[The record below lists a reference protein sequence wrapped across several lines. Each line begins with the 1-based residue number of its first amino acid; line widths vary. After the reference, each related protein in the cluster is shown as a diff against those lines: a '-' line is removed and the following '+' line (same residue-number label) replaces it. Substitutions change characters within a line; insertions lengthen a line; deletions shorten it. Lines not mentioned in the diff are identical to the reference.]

1 MRSSLRY
8 FSIWFAAIFLLAAV
22 LLSGCGLKNADRADK
37 SEPGYGCNMVSAAA
51 PAEMAVINS
60 QCTDGE
66 NIYISGMSG
75 GGLPRCYKV
84 LSDGGAKKLKVPG
97 TVGYIYGLCY
107 DGGLYMLCG
116 DKPRS
121 WEDAQGIQQV
131 NEQEEY
137 SLSLILFDSDG
148 NPLEET
154 ALAGTELRDGARFF
168 ALEKAG
174 DKFFALS
181 GRRLVCF
188 DKSGQELDSIN
199 LDNSQFLA
207 MCRRGDALVVSCF
220 NFDQEVFGCEL
231 STIKADD
238 KLSLAG
244 IYRSTGSIV
253 TGLGVA
259 EDGEILLANEKG
271 VYYLREESGQT
282 EPLAMWSEM
291 GALMPEYSS
300 VIPYK
305 DAYIVSAPGQ
315 KSIDSFSYGPLKE
328 TRQRLV
334 LLADSVTPGMKQ
346 MVDRFNQESADY
358 YVVTELFDHSAEG
371 AGDLLRA
378 RIAAGAGPDIFA
390 LYNDSELES
399 LNPEVVYEDLYPYLD
414 ADKDYGREDIFTSLL
429 KAMEHRG
436 RLYSMPYDFMIH
448 TFCTAAGLSLT
459 PQMTL
464 EDFAGAAEN
473 TGQALFPTW
482 ASRDG
487 IWEWLSECS
496 LGSFINENDYT
507 CNFVDPGFICIL
519 EVCKGIP
526 ASGAEPNDD
535 GSLLRPDQVSSL
547 IHIATLGKMFGDDYV
562 FCGCPD
568 GAGGGHYFEI
578 GVRYS
583 MAAGSENKEGAWQ
596 FIREVMSPRNDMYSF
611 EYLPASI
618 DMFDTM
624 VNLALTEGLNYPDY
638 LKNPVTISEHDAQ
651 RLRAL
656 IEETHFLP
664 GKYPEIPRIMNEEVQ
679 KFFAGERS
687 AEDTAAIIQSRVSI
701 FLSEQYG

>member
-1 MRSSLRY
+1 MKKRA
-8 FSIWFAAIFLLAAV
+8 IGFAGVFLLAAV
-22 LLSGCGLKNADRADK
+22 LLGGCRLKNADIADK
-37 SEPGYGCNMVSAAA
+37 AEQGYGYNMVSAAA

-66 NIYISGMSG
+66 NIYISGISG
-75 GGLPRCYKV
+75 GGLPRCYRV
-84 LSDGGAKKLKVPG
+84 LSDGSAKKLKVPG

-131 NEQEEY
+131 NEQEEC
-137 SLSLILFDSDG
+137 SLSLILFDGDG
-148 NPLEET
+148 NQLEET
-154 ALAGTELRDGARFF
+154 VLTGVELKDGARFF
-168 ALEKAG
+168 SLEKAG
-174 DKFFALS
+174 DKFFAIS
-181 GRRLVCF
+181 GRRLICF
-188 DKSGQELDSIN
+188 DSSGQELDNIS

-207 MCRRGDALVVSCF
+207 MCHRGDELVVSYF
-220 NFDQEVFGCEL
+220 NFDQEAFGCEL
-231 STIKADD
+231 SVIKADD
-238 KLSLAG
+238 KLSLTG

-253 TGLGVA
+253 TGLGVTK
-259 EDGEILLANEKG
+259 DGEILLANEKG
-271 VYYLREESGQT
+271 VYYLKEERGLT

-305 DAYIVSAPGQ
+305 DTYIVSTPGQ
-315 KSIDSFSYGPLKE
+315 KSIDSFSYGPLNE

-334 LLADSVTPGMKQ
+334 LLADSVTPSMKQ
-346 MVDRFNQESADY
+346 TVDRFNQESADY
-358 YVVTELFDHSAEG
+358 YVVTELFDHSEEG
-371 AGDLLRA
+371 AGDRLRA
-378 RIAAGAGPDIFA
+378 RIAAGTGPDIFV

-399 LNPEVVYEDLYPYLD
+399 LNPEVVYEDLYPHLD
-414 ADKDYGREDIFTSLL
+414 ADKDYGREDIFPSLL
-429 KAMEHRG
+429 KATEHRD

-448 TFCTAAGLSLT
+448 TFYTAADLSLS

-464 EDFAGAAEN
+464 EDFAKAAES

-482 ASRDG
+482 LSRDEV
-487 IWEWLSECS
+487 WKWLSECS

-507 CNFVDPGFICIL
+507 CNFVDPGFISIL

-526 ASGAEPNDD
+526 ASAAALNDD
-535 GSLLRPDQVSSL
+535 GSLLRLDQVSSL
-547 IHIATLGKMFGDDYV
+547 IHIATLGKMLGDDYV

-568 GAGGGHYFEI
+568 GAGGGHYFEV

-596 FIREVMSPRNDMYSF
+596 FIREVMSPGNDIYSF
-611 EYLPASI
+611 EYLPASA
-618 DMFDTM
+618 DMFGTM
-624 VNLALTEGLNYPDY
+624 VNLAVTEGLNYPDY

-651 RLRAL
+651 RLRTL
-656 IEETHFLP
+656 IEETHFMP
-664 GKYPEIPRIMNEEVQ
+664 GKYPEITRIMNEEVQ
-679 KFFAGERS
+679 KFFAGDRS
-687 AEDTAAIIQSRVSI
+687 AEDTAAILQSRVSI